1 MNEPATILID
11 ITFILLNLCVFLFNY
26 VITGKKLYQPSVLF
40 SLLWFSIL
48 LLHLVFR
55 VTILD
60 ELYPLTLGSYLIFF
74 AGSISFS
81 IGAFLVNLY
90 NQVHSVKVKHSD
102 IQSPVIKISLFL
114 RIFFT
119 TIVLAGLPFFIQAAI
134 KLFIQS
140 ESENF
145 FKGLRYEMAYG
156 DTGLGPLKYLLAFS
170 YVVFAISYYAYVNE
184 KKVVNLVVML
194 ISLIAT
200 ITYSVFSSGRSVFFI
215 ILTLYIGISFLY
227 SKGSAIKK
235 YAWLVLLFIPLF
247 MVLGILTD
255 KGGSKENSLK
265 DNIEGS
271 TEAVAIYIA
280 TPLNAFDL
288 ERKNFQ
294 GPDYTGENTL
304 RFFIIIGQSFG
315 LFENRKVKELVQE
328 FVFVPYPTNVYTYY
342 SPYIRDFGLLYSL
355 IILSCIGALHT
366 WLCNMA
372 LKKRTLRYSLY
383 YSFLLYP
390 LIMTYF
396 TDQYFSLLSSWIQT
410 VVFIELALFLNKYLS
425 RMRFR

>member
-26 VITGKKLYQPSVLF
+26 TITEKKMYQPSVLF
-40 SLLWFSIL
+40 SLLWFFVV
-48 LLHLVFR
+48 LLHFIFR
-55 VTILD
+55 FTILN
-60 ELYPLTLGSYLIFF
+60 ELYPLSLNSYLVFL
-74 AGSISFS
+74 AGNICFS
-81 IGAFLVNLY
+81 VGSLFVNIY
-90 NQVHSVKVKHSD
+90 NQTHNSKNQNTS
-102 IQSPVIKISLFL
+102 IQYSAIKISLLL
-114 RIFFT
+114 RILFM
-119 TIVLAGLPFFIQAAI
+119 TIVVVGLPFYIQAAI

-145 FKGLRYEMAYG
+145 FKGLRYEMSYG
-156 DTGLGPLKYLLAFS
+156 DTGLGVLKYFLAFS
-170 YVVFAISYYAYVNE
+170 FVVFAISFYAYVNE
-184 KKVVNLVVML
+184 KNLVNLL
-194 ISLIAT
+194 IVIVTLLVT

-235 YAWLVLLFIPLF
+235 YAWLVLLFLPLF

-265 DNIEGS
+265 DNIQGS

-288 ERKNFQ
+288 ERKNFRE
-294 GPDYTGENTL
+294 PDYTGENTL
-304 RFFIIIGQSFG
+304 RFFIIIGQQFG

-342 SPYIRDFGLLYSL
+342 SPYIKDFGLLYSL
-355 IILSCIGALHT
+355 IIISLIGALHT

-372 LKKRTLRYSLY
+372 VRKRTLRYSLY

-396 TDQYFSLLSSWIQT
+396 TDQYFSLFSSWIQT
-410 VVFIELALFLNKYLS
+410 VVYIELALFLNKYLS
-425 RMRFR
+425 RIRFR